1 MSHEPFVDLQ
11 HDRAYQE
18 MMKLFEELTFAERM
32 RRMYAGLSKPKD
44 SGEFKFARLQLQRLS
59 APLIATVL
67 PILLVAVLM
76 VFGGQS
82 ELAQRAVPTEI
93 VEAETVDDLEE
104 PPPPPEQEEVVDPN
118 QVDIP
123 TDIPTTKVSEVR
135 DEPMSPQPATFNS
148 VTAVKSPIVMRGI
161 YGDRMGG
168 GARGRAIAAGHGSAI
183 GEAAVMRA
191 LRWLK
196 KNQQP
201 DGSWLKTK
209 DAMTAMAVLSFLA
222 HGERPGESVEFG
234 DTVQKGI
241 QYLMKSQS
249 AGGTWGGNYQHPIAT
264 YALCEA
270 YGMTMNPLVKEAA
283 AKGVMG
289 VIRGQ
294 HPSGGWDYG
303 MKQTERDD
311 TSVMGWAAQALKAAS
326 ASSVLDDKEL
336 LDKACKLSVQG
347 FLKNASPNGGFGY
360 TGPGAGGLSAV
371 GTLCMQFHGAGN
383 HAQVQKTQELMDGW
397 VLSWEGAKPGGNS
410 QYYFYYA
417 TQAKFHA
424 GKDTTRWKT
433 WNAAM
438 LSEYTKAQ
446 KITPREQSGYVDP
459 EGKPQEIGWWENS
472 DKAGEAERP
481 VMDTCLAA
489 LQLMVYYRYLPTF
502 KTPEID
508 KEVLTTDAED
518 VEVNIQL

>member
-18 MMKLFEELTFAERM
+18 MMKLFEELTFRERM
-32 RRMYAGLSKPKD
+32 RRMLSGLSLPKD
-44 SGEFKFARLQLQRLS
+44 TGEYKFAQLQLQRLS
-59 APLIATVL
+59 APFLATVIPL
-67 PILLVAVLM
+67 FVVGLM
-76 VFGGQS
+76 VAFGGQGQ
-82 ELAQRAVPTEI
+82 LAQRNTPTEI
-93 VEAETVDDLEE
+93 INPETIDELEE
-104 PPPPPEQEEVVDPN
+104 PPEPPDQQDVIDPVEMDVT
-118 QVDIP
+118 VDINQP
-123 TDIPTTKVSEVR
+123 NEVSKVTN
-135 DEPMSPQPATFNS
+135 EPMSPQPADFNS
-148 VTAVKSPIVMRGI
+148 VAIVKSPIVMRGI
-161 YGDRMGG
+161 YGSRTP
-168 GARGRAIAAGHGSAI
+168 GAIGQAIASGHGNSA
-183 GEAAVMRA
+183 GEASVMRA

-196 KNQQP
+196 KNQQS
-201 DGSWLKTK
+201 DGSWQKTK
-209 DAMTAMAVLSFLA
+209 DAMTALAVLSFLA
-222 HGERPGESVEFG
+222 HGERPGESAEFG

-241 QYLMKSQS
+241 EYLIKSQS
-249 AGGTWGGNYQHPIAT
+249 PAGTWPGNYQHPIAT

-270 YGMTMNPLVKEAA
+270 YGMTMNPV
-283 AKGVMG
+283 GIMG

-303 MKQTERDD
+303 MKQSDRDD

-347 FLKNASPNGGFGY
+347 FLKNSNPNGGFGY
-360 TGPGAGGLSAV
+360 DGRGATGLSSV

-397 VLSWEGAKPGGNS
+397 ALSWDNPVVPGKS
-410 QYYFYYA
+410 PQYYFYYA

-424 GKDTTRWKT
+424 GKDTARWKT

-438 LSEYTKAQ
+438 LTEYTKAQ
-446 KITPREQSGYVDP
+446 KVTGKAESGYVDAK
-459 EGKPQEIGWWENS
+459 GNPQEIGWWENN
-472 DKAGEAERP
+472 DHAGSGERP

-508 KEVLTTDAED
+508 EAVLTTDAD
-518 VEVNIQL
+518 EVKVDIKL